1 MRNFT
6 ISWKPFTTKLD
17 GDDVTMLLLPLKRK
31 EMFALTPLIAKHS
44 RLAKEISE
52 GTMPDEVFEITEG
65 VLSAVSP
72 WIDLHVKDI
81 EGFTVNDGAPM
92 ASQLLDEACFSNLML
107 SVVMELFMRSTLKD
121 QESRD

>member
-1 MRNFT
+1 
-6 ISWKPFTTKLD
+6 
-17 GDDVTMLLLPLKRK
+17 
-31 EMFALTPLIAKHS
+31 
-44 RLAKEISE
+44 
-52 GTMPDEVFEITEG
+52 MPDEVFEITEG

-81 EGFTVNDGAPM
+81 QGFTVNEAAPL
-92 ASQLLDEACFSNLML
+92 ARQLLDEACFSNLML